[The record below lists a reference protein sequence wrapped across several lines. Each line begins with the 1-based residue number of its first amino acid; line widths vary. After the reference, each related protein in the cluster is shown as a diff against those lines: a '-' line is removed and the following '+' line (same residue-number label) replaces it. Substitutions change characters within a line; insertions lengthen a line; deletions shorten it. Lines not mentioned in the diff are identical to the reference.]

1 MWQLHN
7 TIKAGLPEK
16 NETYL
21 IHQVMK
27 VIEGIT
33 TPDFENALSI
43 MYDKNFM
50 QKYETSDFAVM
61 FVKGVKKNNVFAFS
75 SFIKELLNGNA
86 H

>member
-7 TIKAGLPEK
+7 SIKAGLPEK
-16 NETYL
+16 DETYL

-43 MYDKNFM
+43 MYGKNFM

-61 FVKGVKKNNVFAFS
+61 FIKSIKKNNVFAFS